1 MPFPHTGASKTADK
15 KYGKEK
21 RTMAS
26 WFYDDSKA
34 QQAAAGVKSRSEASS
49 RQLAPVMAPG
59 AAAAAVAAA
68 TASAAENQKLRKAL
82 AETKQENLKLAN
94 QLNRTLE
101 AARSHFKTA
110 RETSALLLKKDQ
122 ELLHVRE
129 QLKTLQG
136 LPAILEDMEE
146 SPAPCAASTSAAT
159 SVSSSDSV
167 SEQPKAAAAPAPRI
181 ISSLMDFMSQ
191 SPCVST
197 VGSTAPSPPA
207 AAAGAASKAT
217 AKSKAKAS
225 NFLAGQL
232 VTAQENS
239 AVSDSSS
246 AADNS
251 GTVSKDVTPEAATTT
266 QKSRVKRPLSEVTA
280 AQQQQQQP
288 QHNAQRQRPSRAA
301 TAVVSYKEPKLNV
314 KMRRPSSVHL

>member
-1 MPFPHTGASKTADK
+1 MPFPHSGASKTADK

-49 RQLAPVMAPG
+49 RQLAPVLAPG

-68 TASAAENQKLRKAL
+68 TASAAENQKLRRAL
-82 AETKQENLKLAN
+82 ADTKQENLKLAN
-94 QLNRTLE
+94 QLNRTME

-136 LPAILEDMEE
+136 LPAILEDAEE
-146 SPAPCAASTSAAT
+146 TLAPTAASTSVAT
-159 SVSSSDSV
+159 SVSRSDSA
-167 SEQPKAAAAPAPRI
+167 SEQPKAAAVPAPRI

-191 SPCVST
+191 SPCVSAA
-197 VGSTAPSPPA
+197 GSTAPSPPA
-207 AAAGAASKAT
+207 AAGTAAAKVT

-225 NFLAGQL
+225 KFLAGQL
-232 VTAQENS
+232 ATAQENS
-239 AVSDSSS
+239 AVSESSSTTDSSS
-246 AADNS
+246 
-251 GTVSKDVTPEAATTT
+251 TVLKDVTAETAAVT

-280 AQQQQQQP
+280 AQQQPQQ
-288 QHNAQRQRPSRAA
+288 HTAQRQRPSRAA